1 MLRLNA
7 MPPESTSSLAAQTAP
22 LISVIVVCKD
32 PGLPLRDALA
42 SIWAQ
47 HISPM
52 PEIIVVDGAS
62 DDGSRVWLASQR
74 ARLTTLIM
82 EPDRGVYDAMN
93 KGLAKA
99 TGEWVIF
106 LGADDKFFHD
116 GVLSR
121 VQPALKQATGG
132 VAVGEIAYD
141 DGRVYQFPAKP
152 KPVERNFV
160 HHQGAFYRR
169 SLFTEHGLFDATLA
183 VMADYD
189 FNLRLWQK
197 KVVFSPLPLRISICG
212 AGGLSDSGSWQGY
225 SEEITVRHRHFPSW
239 KCWLWDIGAV
249 VRFVR
254 KQFTKR
260 KRPA

>member
-1 MLRLNA
+1 
-7 MPPESTSSLAAQTAP
+7 
-22 LISVIVVCKD
+22 
-32 PGLPLRDALA
+32 
-42 SIWAQ
+42 
-47 HISPM
+47 M
-52 PEIIVVDGAS
+52 PEIIVVDGGS
-62 DDGSRVWLASQR
+62 EDGSRVWLASQR
-74 ARLTTLIM
+74 AKLTTLIM

-121 VQPALKQATGG
+121 VQPLLKQTDAG
-132 VAVGEIAYD
+132 VAVGEIAYE
-141 DGRVYQFPAKP
+141 DGRVYQFPKHP
-152 KPVERNFV
+152 KPIERNFV

-169 SLFTEHGLFDATLA
+169 SLFTEHGLFDASLA

-189 FNLRLWQK
+189 YNVRLWQK
-197 KVVFSPLPLRISICG
+197 KVKFSPLGLRICLCG
-212 AGGLSDSGSWQGY
+212 AGGLSDSGEWRGY
-225 SEEITVRHRHFPSW
+225 SEEINVRHRFFPGW
-239 KCWLWDIGAV
+239 KCWLGDLGAV

-254 KQFTKR
+254 KQFVKR